1 MDGWEAA
8 FLTLLVA
15 IVIGAL
21 GFVSYSSVN
30 STSILSLLKV
40 FFFAITN
47 FIPFGLITFGV
58 IADLI
63 GQELRYSLG
72 SIVGFVAI
80 VLNFIVSKFMGF
92 SVDVNSTS
100 EASNVMAWCMIPG
113 LESLESKLLPMN
125 IVSSSAIMMYYL
137 IFASRV
143 RQTSQNVSIYIAF
156 PLLFAL
162 QLAAFYSGGCQQYY
176 LGGIGSKVG
185 ALVFGSLIGVFG
197 WSIVSQLFPSNA
209 PFLSLPNGGSQ
220 GSSFGSS
227 NLPVAPSSTGVG
239 GAPTSGAKCSQ
250 DNSQDGDEFVCE
262 AYKNGVLVTEQ
273 ISK

>member
-8 FLTLLVA
+8 FLTLLIA

-21 GFVSYSSVN
+21 GFVSYSNVN
-30 STSILSLLKV
+30 TTGVFSLLKV

-63 GQELRYSLG
+63 GQELRYSIG
-72 SIVGFVAI
+72 SVIGFLAI
-80 VLNFIVSKFMGF
+80 LLNFLVAKLMGLN
-92 SVDVNSTS
+92 VDANSAS
-100 EASNVMAWCMIPG
+100 EARNVMAWCMIPG

-143 RQTSQNVSIYIAF
+143 RQTSQNISIYIAF
-156 PLLFAL
+156 PLLFVL
-162 QLAAFYSGGCQQYY
+162 QLASFYSGGCQQYY
-176 LGGIGSKVG
+176 LGGIGSKLG
-185 ALVFGSLIGVFG
+185 ALVFGSLIGIIG
-197 WSIVSQLFPSNA
+197 WVIVSQIFPSNA

-227 NLPVAPSSTGVG
+227 NVPVAPSSTGIG
-239 GAPTSGAKCSQ
+239 GAPMTGAKCSQ
-250 DNSQDGDEFVCE
+250 DNSQDGDEFICE